1 MLKQTGIHFLSP
13 ESRKIRITDHI
24 ILFFADTIL
33 TKEVCTMWEDFE
45 ASGSV
50 ADYLAYA
57 AMKELEHAECE
68 GRRAGTEAG
77 RRTGQ
82 VH

>member
-1 MLKQTGIHFLSP
+1 M
-13 ESRKIRITDHI
+13 D
-24 ILFFADTIL
+24 
-33 TKEVCTMWEDFE
+33 WEDFE

-57 AMKELEHAECE
+57 AIKELEHAECE
-68 GRRAGTEAG
+68 GRRAVTDAG
-77 RRTGQ
+77 GGAGQ